1 MNNNRTPSEIISD
14 LQQKDVY
21 SILCSLLYDM
31 TKIPEY
37 SIISELCYILDVD
50 SFMKLI
56 KYFKG
61 QTIRIPTEEE
71 FCEAIKILLLYHYS
85 EIEKRSWKDSL
96 ALAGFSSS
104 SGKLAHNKLDKLKET
119 LQSYNVG
126 NRDY

>member
-1 MNNNRTPSEIISD
+1 
-14 LQQKDVY
+14 
-21 SILCSLLYDM
+21 M

-85 EIEKRSWKDSL
+85 EIEKRPWKDSL